1 MDIKEQFEA
10 LVAEYNQLAE
20 SIQQQQA
27 RQLEIKGAVDMLN
40 KLNDSLVKAAE
51 EVEATQEESND

>member
-1 MDIKEQFEA
+1 MDIKEQFET

-40 KLNDSLVKAAE
+40 KLNDSLVKAEAE
-51 EVEATQEESND
+51 TTEEESDDN